1 MSTPEPDASL
11 VPSTWLDQ
19 WITAHI
25 ASVIALRRTLHAHPE
40 LGRREYATTEL
51 IRSRLTDAGLS
62 PRVLPLGTGA
72 VCDIGTGEPVVALR
86 ADIDALPVVDVKDVS
101 YRSTVEG
108 LCHACGHDVHTAI
121 LLGTALA
128 LASSPVPL
136 PGRVRLVF
144 QPAEELTPGGSLDVI
159 AVDGLDAA
167 EWVFC
172 LHCDP
177 RLPTGSVGLRSG
189 PITAA
194 ADMVEVYLSG
204 PGGHTA
210 RPHLTADLIYALGR
224 VIVDV
229 PGLLSRVVDPRA
241 GLSLVWGEVQA
252 GRAANAI
259 PQTGVL
265 RGTVRVLDRDAWTR
279 APELI
284 RRLVAD
290 AVVSTGVTAEVEY
303 VRGVPPVDNDPHAIE
318 LLRTAAVQALGPQSV
333 ADTKQSLGG
342 EDFGWY
348 LEKVPGALAR
358 LGVAGPGMPPVD
370 LHQGAFD
377 IDESAIEVGVRLLV
391 HTAYTA
397 LRSSWSAARPPPP
410 PPPLR

>member
-1 MSTPEPDASL
+1 MSTPEPDASA
-11 VPSTWLDQ
+11 VPSPWLDQ
-19 WITAHI
+19 WLTRNCGA
-25 ASVIALRRTLHAHPE
+25 VVALRRQLHAHPE
-40 LGRREYATTEL
+40 LGRREYVTTEL
-51 IRSRLTDAGLS
+51 IRSRLAAAGLS
-62 PRVLPLGTGA
+62 PRVLPLGTGV
-72 VCDIGTGEPVVALR
+72 VCDVGTFDGPGAGPVIALR
-86 ADIDALPVVDVKDVS
+86 ADIDALPVLDVKEVS

-108 LCHACGHDVHTAI
+108 LSHACGHDVHTAI

-128 LASSPVPL
+128 LAASPEPL

-159 AVDGLDAA
+159 AADGLDAA

-224 VIVDV
+224 VITDV

-265 RGTVRVLDRDAWTR
+265 RGTVRVLDRDAWAR
-279 APELI
+279 APELV
-284 RRLVAD
+284 RRLVAG
-290 AVVSTGVTAEVEY
+290 VIGPTGITAEVEY

-318 LLRTAAVQALGPQSV
+318 LLRAATVAGLGAAAV
-333 ADTKQSLGG
+333 ADTPQSLGG

-358 LGVAGPGMPPVD
+358 LGVAGPGMPSVD

-377 IDESAIEVGVRLLV
+377 IDEGAIEVGVRLLV
-391 HTAYTA
+391 QTAYTA
-397 LRSSWSAARPPPP
+397 LRAC
-410 PPPLR
+410 

>member
-1 MSTPEPDASL
+1 
-11 VPSTWLDQ
+11 
-19 WITAHI
+19 
-25 ASVIALRRTLHAHPE
+25 VIAA
-40 LGRREYATTEL
+40 
-51 IRSRLTDAGLS
+51 
-62 PRVLPLGTGA
+62 
-72 VCDIGTGEPVVALR
+72 
-86 ADIDALPVVDVKDVS
+86 
-101 YRSTVEG
+101 
-108 LCHACGHDVHTAI
+108 
-121 LLGTALA
+121 
-128 LASSPVPL
+128 
-136 PGRVRLVF
+136 
-144 QPAEELTPGGSLDVI
+144 
-159 AVDGLDAA
+159 DGLDAA

-224 VIVDV
+224 VITDV

-265 RGTVRVLDRDAWTR
+265 RGTVRVLDRDAWAR
-279 APELI
+279 APELV
-284 RRLVAD
+284 RRLVAG
-290 AVVSTGVTAEVEY
+290 VIGPTGITAEVEY

-318 LLRTAAVQALGPQSV
+318 LLRAATVAGLGAAAV
-333 ADTKQSLGG
+333 ADTPQSLGG

-358 LGVAGPGMPPVD
+358 LGVAGPGMPSVD

-377 IDESAIEVGVRLLV
+377 IDEGAIEVGVRLLV
-391 HTAYTA
+391 QTAYTA
-397 LRSSWSAARPPPP
+397 LRAC
-410 PPPLR
+410 